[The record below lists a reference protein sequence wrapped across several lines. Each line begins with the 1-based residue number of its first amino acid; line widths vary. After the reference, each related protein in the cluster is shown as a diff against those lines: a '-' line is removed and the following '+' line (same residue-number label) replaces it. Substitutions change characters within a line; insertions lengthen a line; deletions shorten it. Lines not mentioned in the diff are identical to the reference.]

1 MLKTLLDFQAKI
13 SAYKLLNYF
22 FNSLFHLC
30 KVLIMQI
37 VTQQR
42 KVKEAMK
49 KVTAAVLSKGTFL
62 TATGN

>member
-1 MLKTLLDFQAKI
+1 
-13 SAYKLLNYF
+13 
-22 FNSLFHLC
+22 
-30 KVLIMQI
+30 MQI